1 MTEISIRDCTAEGS
15 LAYYTIKVKDFI
27 YDGYASTLE
36 GAFEIVG
43 YHREGTFKCGCVSII
58 NPVIYFDCVVCQ
70 RTFGS

>member
-36 GAFEIVG
+36 GAFEMISHNLK
-43 YHREGTFKCGCVSII
+43 YDYREYERDLEENDGES
-58 NPVIYFDCVVCQ
+58 
-70 RTFGS
+70 